1 MVRTADACGFSG
13 VVFGEGCADMFQ
25 PKVVRAMQGSQFHL
39 KLCSGNLIEWAKEF
53 KQRKLPVFGS
63 ELNDQA
69 RSYDQVGRHS
79 DFALG
84 MNEKLLK
91 ETSLNLY
98 IPIKGHAES
107 LNVAVAA
114 GILMFGLME

>member
-1 MVRTADACGFSG
+1 MGN
-13 VVFGEGCADMFQ
+13 EG
-25 PKVVRAMQGSQFHL
+25 
-39 KLCSGNLIEWAKEF
+39 N
-53 KQRKLPVFGS
+53 
-63 ELNDQA
+63 
-69 RSYDQVGRHS
+69 
-79 DFALG
+79 G
-84 MNEKLLK
+84 MSEKLLK